1 MLRGQTWGA
10 AALALGMAAGT
21 ACSTGDGDVDGDVT
35 PAQAYVAIIEWEVDQ
50 QEPTINAAG
59 EVELPV
65 IFVAA
70 AGGGTIDIGVQA
82 SVVEQ
87 MIDTATIRFADDPAD
102 AINEGIPDE
111 PVRNDGVLLVVADIP
126 PPAPT
131 IEVTT
136 ARATSSTDSIA
147 WGLTIE
153 GNDTGATV
161 VNAEER

>member
-1 MLRGQTWGA
+1 MLRGRTWGA
-10 AALALGMAAGT
+10 AAIALGLVAGT
-21 ACSTGDGDVDGDVT
+21 ACSTDDGDADGDVT
-35 PAQAYVAIIEWEVDQ
+35 PAEAYVAIIEWEVSQ
-50 QEPTINAAG
+50 QEPTVDESG
-59 EVELPV
+59 EVELAV
-65 IFVAA
+65 VFVAA

-82 SVVEQ
+82 AVVEQ

-102 AINEGIPDE
+102 AIDDGIPDE

-136 ARATSSTDSIA
+136 ARATSADNSIT

-153 GNDTGATV
+153 ADDTGAAV